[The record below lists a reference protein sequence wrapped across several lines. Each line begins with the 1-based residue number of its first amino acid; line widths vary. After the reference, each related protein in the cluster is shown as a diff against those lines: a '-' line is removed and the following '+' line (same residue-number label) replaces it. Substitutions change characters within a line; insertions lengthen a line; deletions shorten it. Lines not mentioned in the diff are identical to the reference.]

1 MNIIF
6 IHKKWAKPLH
16 IDLHGRRVWGVLA
29 ALVLLP
35 VLVGVGVSR
44 LTARPAP
51 VAANGGHQRELQAQV
66 QLMSQHLAEMQ
77 AHMARLDALGQHLVE
92 SNNIQSREFDFHKR
106 PPMGGPASPSLS
118 LSGEALL
125 QTRLQALSA
134 AMDYRDAEL
143 EALDSVLRQRRQDD
157 PSLLLTSM
165 PVRHGIET
173 SPFGY
178 RSDPFNG
185 RVSFHPGID
194 FATAEGSGVY
204 ATASGVVTWAGER
217 NGYGNLVEINHG
229 DGVLTHYG
237 HCRDIN
243 VHLGEVVSRGQLIAH
258 VGSTGRSTGPHLHYE
273 VVRNGEPVDPANFIA
288 SALVRR

>member
-143 EALDSVLRQRRQDD
+143 EALDRVLRQRSQDD